1 MWAVILSM
9 TVIFSS
15 TSDGVNVL
23 NKTITDVKTKS
34 DVKPFEPCNMLT
46 PKLLMAYDADI
57 LACNHCRIDTF
68 GRSYYIT
75 NIILLTA
82 EMMMIE
88 CNVDVLTTYKDSI
101 KNVAVSAVRSESVGS
116 NDVIDTKYPLCPNKV
131 WYEGITKNTSKI
143 FYHSYSGSTVPQII
157 LRVIAT

>member
-1 MWAVILSM
+1 M
-9 TVIFSS
+9 TVIFSK

-23 NKTITDVKTKS
+23 NKTITDVKTKTG
-34 DVKPFEPCNMLT
+34 VKPFEPCNMLT

-57 LACNHCRIDTF
+57 LGCNHCRIDTF

-75 NIILLTA
+75 NIVLLTA

-101 KNVAVSAVRSESVGS
+101 KNVTVSAVRSESVGS

-131 WYEGITKNTSKI
+131 WYDGIIKNTSKI
-143 FYHSYSGSTVPQII
+143 FYNYTGNNEAAQII
-157 LRVIAT
+157 VRVIST